1 MPFFN
6 SERNQVQDPLH
17 SEGAK
22 PNANGYACSLP
33 SLADAVSSTPLTDP
47 VKWVASMAITGLI
60 TRLKPWRQTP
70 SAMKPYLNRSFE
82 SVTMF
87 VRVPGLHCFSM

>member
-22 PNANGYACSLP
+22 PNANGYIFESP
-33 SLADAVSSTPLTDP
+33 SLAEAVSSTPLTDP
-47 VKWVASMAITGLI
+47 VKWVASMATTGLI
-60 TRLKPWRQTP
+60 TRLNPCRQTP
-70 SAMKPYLNRSFE
+70 SAMNPYFNLCFE
-82 SVTMF
+82 SVSMF